1 MINHLNLVYFIAAAR
16 ELNFTRAAEKLY
28 ISQQALSNH
37 IASLEKEVG
46 LTLIE
51 RKPPMRLTC
60 GGEIFYKYALEM
72 EASYQAMMQELS
84 DVKDEKRGKF
94 AVGISHTRGRLLL
107 PKVLPA
113 LMEAYP
119 LVEVQVLEGNTK
131 ELSEALMNGA
141 VDMTVGPC
149 PLENPEMEY
158 IRLLTEDIV
167 LAVSEE
173 LFLRYSAQER
183 DRMKRELSESGRIT
197 SLRDIPFLLNKKGNI
212 SREIADVIFEEEGME
227 PHTLIETENIE
238 TLGEMCGRGIGAAF
252 YPTSLLKALM
262 AEEGM
267 NRLRLFRL
275 NYPCT
280 HMTLAVAYRKNRYLT
295 AAMREMIR
303 ILRQVT
309 KELEKKAPQ

>member
-1 MINHLNLVYFIAAAR
+1 
-16 ELNFTRAAEKLY
+16 
-28 ISQQALSNH
+28 
-37 IASLEKEVG
+37 
-46 LTLIE
+46 
-51 RKPPMRLTC
+51 MRLTC

-72 EASYQAMMQELS
+72 EASYQAMLQELS

-149 PLENPEMEY
+149 PQENPEMEY

-183 DRMKRELSESGRIT
+183 DRMKKELSESCRIT
-197 SLRDIPFLLNKKGNI
+197 SLRDIPFLLNKKGNV

-238 TLGEMCGRGIGAAF
+238 TLGEMCCGGIGAAF
-252 YPTSLLKALM
+252 YPTSLIKALM
-262 AEEGM
+262 TEEGM

-280 HMTLAVAYRKNRYLT
+280 HMILAVAYRKNHYLT

-303 ILRQVT
+303 ILQQVT
-309 KELEKKAPQ
+309 KELEKKDPQQKGCEGDQKKTVSHCTQSVLPW